1 MSRIV
6 PISVLVDV
14 PPDDLCPLKQR
25 NYGYLYFIHFQLPD
39 LARST
44 PSTRPKKEAER
55 SKLLAGDVPG
65 RPVRH
70 PSYRNVHI
78 HTTFSYQLSSNN
90 PFLELICLF
99 FFYSQLSL
107 LYPNSLKPLSRLVR
121 MPDPIRWFVV
131 YINILL
137 AIKIIIK

>member
-1 MSRIV
+1 MFSFNVLTNLKKRISRERKIHQILSLTKMSQIV
-6 PISVLVDV
+6 QISVLVDV
-14 PPDDLCPLKQR
+14 PPGDLCPLKQR
-25 NYGYLYFIHFQLPD
+25 NYKYLYFSHFQLLD

-65 RPVRH
+65 SPRRH

-99 FFYSQLSL
+99 FFCS
-107 LYPNSLKPLSRLVR
+107 
-121 MPDPIRWFVV
+121 
-131 YINILL
+131 
-137 AIKIIIK
+137 

>member
-1 MSRIV
+1 MFSFNVLTNLKKRISRERKLHQILSLTKMSRIV

-14 PPDDLCPLKQR
+14 PPDDLCPLKLR
-25 NYGYLYFIHFQLPD
+25 NYRYLYFSHFQLPD

-70 PSYRNVHI
+70 PSYRNVCI
-78 HTTFSYQLSSNN
+78 HTTFNYQLSSNN

-99 FFYSQLSL
+99 FFYS
-107 LYPNSLKPLSRLVR
+107 
-121 MPDPIRWFVV
+121 
-131 YINILL
+131 
-137 AIKIIIK
+137 